1 MDGDLHESGTNDL
14 LSCWPFGSFGEAHG
28 HGLPN
33 GAPDEMYAICGI
45 HGQPSLGAAGCAQGG
60 RGRAAVWRGFGYEVR
75 RKAASR
81 CVGGSHTRACAG

>member
-1 MDGDLHESGTNDL
+1 MDGDLHEPGTNDL

-28 HGLPN
+28 
-33 GAPDEMYAICGI
+33 APDEMYAVCGI
-45 HGQPSLGAAGCAQGG
+45 HVQPSLGAAGCAQGG